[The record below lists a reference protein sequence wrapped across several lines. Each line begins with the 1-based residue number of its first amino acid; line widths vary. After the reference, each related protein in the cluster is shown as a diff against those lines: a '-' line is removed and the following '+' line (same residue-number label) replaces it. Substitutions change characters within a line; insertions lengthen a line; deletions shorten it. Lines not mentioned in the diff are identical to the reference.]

1 MAVGQLYRG
10 FVVDHVGGYPV
21 AGGGDFHR
29 HGDRYLGKV
38 VAWWEDGRG
47 LARLASPVGT
57 SAGSATE
64 GGQLPF
70 VFYTGR
76 VPEGEAS
83 GSVVRGQGCRE
94 TEAQVAAADARPPP
108 AAIRDA
114 HGRSGVVP
122 ASTTVHPAKGC

>member
-83 GSVVRGQGCRE
+83 GSGDQSSG
-94 TEAQVAAADARPPP
+94 A
-108 AAIRDA
+108 RDA
-114 HGRSGVVP
+114 ARRKPRLLPRMPGLPPLRF
-122 ASTTVHPAKGC
+122 ATRMDAAE